1 MQHAQVRSMV
11 TKAVAL
17 ALPLLVALA
26 VAAGALRDNAAAEGA
41 RARLLE
47 FRAFVDAGAIDP
59 AAGALRAAAAEA
71 RPMLDGAWAL
81 HAWSRIVR
89 RQDLASLRAELS
101 GAVSELE
108 RAVAAR
114 RDRIEAVKAM
124 LAEVDYASRVAE
136 LDAIDARRVR
146 AGPLLET
153 DAPMAAAELRAAIAA
168 RRAAFAEDTARNLES
183 LARTEAA
190 LAEAG
195 SDPRQLLAVLDAVL
209 PRPARSGEG
218 ERLGAVK
225 ARAATAR
232 SAVLAQERLR
242 DAEGRA
248 ALAPSAR
255 EARAALESLDRDPD
269 LARPADAALA
279 GRIAAARAAI
289 DRRIAALDAWE
300 ASVSRVEAALA
311 AGEPGAAAL
320 AATRLAPCDDR
331 TRARADAMRA
341 ALGPRLVDSFTVGAI
356 AAADRGDLHA
366 LERRADAMRP
376 SGAAWRLLGGAERAK
391 ARTTVAAIDARVDR
405 ALYEEF
411 ARNPSAELADG
422 YLAGWPLR
430 ERRMAAWVDE
440 WRRQAPDAPLRV
452 TLVSARWRGLRLE
465 SPART
470 LEDRPDAEV
479 SIEGPGGLAATASA
493 VDIREGE
500 ASTLAGTSFI
510 VPTGMD
516 TDITILGRARIDLRD
531 AVAADPV
538 ATGDDTRTRAQW
550 RSARAAEVPVRDPL
564 WSDRPHV
571 LMLRITS
578 PGVPAL
584 PPYPRR

>member
-1 MQHAQVRSMV
+1 VQHAQVRSMV
-11 TKAVAL
+11 TKAAAL

>member
-1 MQHAQVRSMV
+1 MQHAQARSMV
-11 TKAVAL
+11 TKAAAL

>member
-1 MQHAQVRSMV
+1 
-11 TKAVAL
+11 
-17 ALPLLVALA
+17 
-26 VAAGALRDNAAAEGA
+26 
-41 RARLLE
+41 
-47 FRAFVDAGAIDP
+47 
-59 AAGALRAAAAEA
+59 
-71 RPMLDGAWAL
+71 
-81 HAWSRIVR
+81 
-89 RQDLASLRAELS
+89 
-101 GAVSELE
+101 
-108 RAVAAR
+108 
-114 RDRIEAVKAM
+114 M
-124 LAEVDYASRVAE
+124 LAELDYASRVAE

-168 RRAAFAEDTARNLES
+168 RRAAFSEDTARNLES

-209 PRPARSGEG
+209 PRPARSGED

-225 ARAATAR
+225 ARAAAAR

-255 EARAALESLDRDPD
+255 DARAALDSLDRDPD
-269 LARPADAALA
+269 LARPADASLA

-300 ASVSRVEAALA
+300 ASVSTVEGALA

-376 SGAAWRLLGGAERAK
+376 SGAAWRLLGDAERAK

-430 ERRMAAWVDE
+430 ERRMAAWVAE

-500 ASTLAGTSFI
+500 ASTLAGTSFT
-510 VPTGMD
+510 VPTGRD

-538 ATGDDTRTRAQW
+538 ATGGDTRTRAEW
-550 RSARAAEVPVRDPL
+550 RSARTAEVPVRDPL

>member
-1 MQHAQVRSMV
+1 MV
-11 TKAVAL
+11 TKAAAL
-17 ALPLLVALA
+17 VLPLLVALA

-47 FRAFVDAGAIDP
+47 FRSFVDAGEIDP

-71 RPMLDGAWAL
+71 RPVLDGAWAF

-124 LAEVDYASRVAE
+124 LAELDYASRVAE
-136 LDAIDARRVR
+136 LDAIDARRVS

-168 RRAAFAEDTARNLES
+168 RRAAFSEDTARNLES

-209 PRPARSGEG
+209 PRPARSGED

-255 EARAALESLDRDPD
+255 EARAALDSLDRDPD
-269 LARPADAALA
+269 LARPADASLA

-300 ASVSRVEAALA
+300 ASVSRVEGALA

-376 SGAAWRLLGGAERAK
+376 SGAAWRLLGDAGRAK

-440 WRRQAPDAPLRV
+440 WRRQAPEAPLRV

-500 ASTLAGTSFI
+500 ASTLAGTSFT
-510 VPTGMD
+510 VPTGRD

-538 ATGDDTRTRAQW
+538 ATGGDTRTRAEW
-550 RSARAAEVPVRDPL
+550 RSARTAEVPVRDPL

>member
-1 MQHAQVRSMV
+1 MV
-11 TKAVAL
+11 TKAAAL
-17 ALPLLVALA
+17 VLPLLVAMA
-26 VAAGALRDNAAAEGA
+26 VAACALRDNAAAEGT

-47 FRAFVDAGAIDP
+47 FRSFVDAGEIDP

-71 RPMLDGAWAL
+71 RPVLDGAWAF

-168 RRAAFAEDTARNLES
+168 RRAAFSEDTARNLES

-209 PRPARSGEG
+209 PRPARSGED
-218 ERLGAVK
+218 ERLDAVK
-225 ARAATAR
+225 ARAAAAR

-255 EARAALESLDRDPD
+255 EARAALDSLDRDPD
-269 LARPADAALA
+269 LARPADASLA

-300 ASVSRVEAALA
+300 ASVSRVEGALA

-376 SGAAWRLLGGAERAK
+376 SGAAWRLLGDAERAK

-422 YLAGWPLR
+422 YLAGWPLC

-538 ATGDDTRTRAQW
+538 ATGGDTRTRAEW
-550 RSARAAEVPVRDPL
+550 RSARTAEVPVRDPL